1 MIRRPPRSTLFP
13 YTTLSDLT
21 ISMRWLPYG
30 GSTFEDARVSDAA
43 RLRVAREL
51 ASFSDAAL
59 REWFSAARFPQ
70 FYAATDDGK
79 DLDRW
84 IDAYR
89 GRGTRMLHAG
99 PSPSSGGR

>member
-51 ASFSDAAL
+51 AS
-59 REWFSAARFPQ
+59 
-70 FYAATDDGK
+70 
-79 DLDRW
+79 LDRKS
-84 IDAYR
+84 
-89 GRGTRMLHAG
+89 TRLN
-99 PSPSSGGR
+99 SSHQIISYAVFCLNKKNLNFIKKYSLVFNFFDNSFELLFNY